1 MWVFLALSPL
11 SPASCPATGEM
22 EEMSG
27 SPAAFQDYEA
37 LLRMKATSP
46 TEQKDRGPWHL
57 SAP

>member
-11 SPASCPATGEM
+11 SPVSCPATGEM

-27 SPAAFQDYEA
+27 SPAAFYDYEA

-46 TEQKDRGPWHL
+46 TEQKD
-57 SAP
+57 